1 MVTPAKRVPTKPPEA
16 KAFIKAA
23 FAANRYELDT
33 GKHFVKQMGARKLTP
48 DDLRNAIMKL
58 IRIVEYPGSQPWA
71 TCWRV
76 VGPDLD
82 GNRIGVG
89 VKLYLDDDQEW
100 ALCIT
105 IIDDVE

>member
-1 MVTPAKRVPTKPPEA
+1 MKRVPTKAPEA
-16 KAFIKAA
+16 KTFIKAA
-23 FAANRYELDT
+23 FAARRYEFDV
-33 GKHFVKQMGARKLTP
+33 GRHFAKRLGERNLTV
-48 DDLRNAIMKL
+48 DDLNNAIGKL
-58 IRIVEYPGSQPWA
+58 IRISEYPGSQPWA

-76 VGPDLD
+76 VGPSLN

-89 VKLYLDDDQEW
+89 VKLYLDEQEEW